1 MKIFLGPAGIP
12 TVAKGGTSLDGIRC
26 CSELGLN
33 AMEIEFVRSI
43 YLTSKAAKEVGELAK
58 ESKINLSIHA
68 PYFINL
74 SSIDKKVIEAS
85 KKRIFD
91 SAVRAGEMGAWIV
104 VFHPGYY
111 SGLPPEKAFEEVKKS
126 CEDLIDRMKTQG
138 IRNVLLGLE
147 TTGKVSQ
154 FGTLEENIEISKQ
167 VDGCVPVL
175 DPAHLFARNGGKI
188 DYSEM
193 FEKLKSLK
201 LNHIHTHFSSVKW
214 RPVKATGK
222 GNEWYHMEIKN
233 NQPPFEPLAKE
244 VLKRK
249 LDITIISE
257 SPVLEQDS
265 LIMKEVFKKLGY
277 MFK

>member
-1 MKIFLGPAGIP
+1 MKIFLGPAGVPISSKDRS
-12 TVAKGGTSLDGIRC
+12 TIGGIKQVSNLKLSAFEC
-26 CSELGLN
+26 
-33 AMEIEFVRSI
+33 EFVRGVNMS
-43 YLTSKAAKEVGELAK
+43 LEMAKEVGSTAK
-58 ESKINLSIHA
+58 EFNIKLSIHA
-68 PYFINL
+68 PYAINL
-74 SSIDKKVIEAS
+74 SSADKKVVEAS

-91 SAVRAGEMGAWIV
+91 SCLRANEMNAWIV

-111 SGLPPEKAFEEVKKS
+111 SGLPSEKAFEAVKLA
-126 CEDLIDRMKTQG
+126 CEDLVDRMKTQR
-138 IRNVLLGLE
+138 IKNVFLGLE
-147 TTGKVSQ
+147 TTGRVSQ

-175 DPAHLFARNGGKI
+175 DPAHLFARNGGRI

-233 NQPPFEPLAKE
+233 NQPSFEPLAKE